1 MNSYLGIVLIE
12 KWDNN
17 PELVLEILTEPV
29 QNRIFQVIQKNTDA
43 KFYQLA

>member
-17 PELVLEILTEPV
+17 PEIVPEILIEPM
-29 QNRIFQVIQKNTDA
+29 QNQIFQVIQK
-43 KFYQLA
+43 KY